1 MIKELEKLLILI
13 KEEKTAL
20 NQVATIPELTKMIFA
35 LDTAIEILKK
45 NEGSRN

>member
-20 NQVATIPELTKMIFA
+20 K
-35 LDTAIEILKK
+35 IEILKK